1 MKMRKEGRKK
11 FSISLHES
19 KSLQLCRNC
28 PRKQHDVALSWKI
41 LWRLAFAQK
50 FVISRLMNEWTIP
63 KALKD
68 DDNDEERTFKS
79 DDIWIFLLIQDIPLL
94 MLFEEKFFF
103 ALTIK
108 IYIGRRARE
117 SLCLMNEEENCFSKI
132 IAVTF
137 YRKSYVHI
145 IIIMIWANS
154 SSSVKLQFDTKFSS
168 RIFCIALKRTL
179 VSAREE

>member
-94 MLFEEKFFF
+94 MLFEQKFFF

-108 IYIGRRARE
+108 IYI
-117 SLCLMNEEENCFSKI
+117 
-132 IAVTF
+132 
-137 YRKSYVHI
+137 YRKTSERKF
-145 IIIMIWANS
+145 MFDEWRG
-154 SSSVKLQFDTKFSS
+154 KLF
-168 RIFCIALKRTL
+168 
-179 VSAREE
+179 